1 MIVACP
7 SCQSRFQYDE
17 ARFQGAPA
25 KRFRC
30 PRCSHVFEVPN
41 PALAEPVPEAIP
53 APPPVEVSVPAPA
66 GPQEPTAAFDAAQL
80 RAKLGL
86 MPYEAL
92 PPAPAPAS
100 PRETTSRRGRNAMLH
115 AAGLAG
121 GLPPGI
127 RYSLAFLSGPRA
139 STVKVLESSLLVIG
153 REEGE
158 VVTGDPE
165 TSRRH
170 AQIEIH
176 EDGSAWI
183 SDLGSTN
190 GTYVDGKPIQEPL
203 QLHDRTE
210 FSCGKSSFM
219 LLIRR
224 EDGTEMD

>member
-1 MIVACP
+1 MIVVCP

-17 ARFQGAPA
+17 ARFQGAPS

-41 PALAEPVPEAIP
+41 PALGAAPLPPVPEPLALPVPVPP
-53 APPPVEVSVPAPA
+53 AAPQA
-66 GPQEPTAAFDAAQL
+66 PTAIFDAAQL

-86 MPYEAL
+86 MPHEPL
-92 PPAPAPAS
+92 PPPPPAS

-115 AAGLAG
+115 AAGLGG
-121 GLPPGI
+121 GLPAGM
-127 RYSLAFLSGPRA
+127 RYTLAFLSGPRA
-139 STVKVLESSLLVIG
+139 STVKALDSTLLVIG

-176 EDGSAWI
+176 EDGTAWI
-183 SDLGSTN
+183 TDLGSTN
-190 GTYVDGKPIQEPL
+190 GTYVDGTLIQDTVQL
-203 QLHDRTE
+203 QDRTE

-219 LLIRR
+219 LLIRND
-224 EDGTEMD
+224 DGNDMD